1 MFTSTAENLRLLH
14 GARDAIRAWV
24 DSTRTANLQMMKAWR
39 AGLLDEL
46 WNELRA
52 EYPTQYLTYFV
63 RARGMGDIK
72 IGKSNQ
78 VAVRVRTLWT
88 AAARGVDL
96 VACYPAD
103 VTHETELHREFEHL
117 RLCGE
122 WFRPGAELMTHL
134 QVIGCDTGAFTNAV
148 PAHFHGRKPHL
159 LPMGDVNTVRKYRN
173 QED

>member
-1 MFTSTAENLRLLH
+1 MSTLDALREIWTEARPAMAAWLNSTRDINLLLM
-14 GARDAIRAWV
+14 RAWR
-24 DSTRTANLQMMKAWR
+24 D
-39 AGLLDEL
+39 GLLDQA

-52 EYPTQYLTYFV
+52 EYPGQYLTYFV

-78 VAVRVRTLWT
+78 VTVRVKALWS

-134 QVIGCDTGAFTNAV
+134 QLIGCDTGAFTNAV
-148 PAHFHGRKPHL
+148 PAHFHSRFPHRLQMADVSSARKTKSE
-159 LPMGDVNTVRKYRN
+159 GI
-173 QED
+173 